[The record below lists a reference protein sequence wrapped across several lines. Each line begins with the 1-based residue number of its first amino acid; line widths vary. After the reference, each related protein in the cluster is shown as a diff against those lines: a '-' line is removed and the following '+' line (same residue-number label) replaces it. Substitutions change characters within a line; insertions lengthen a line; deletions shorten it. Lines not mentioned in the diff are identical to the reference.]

1 MAKTTKTNRAESALK
16 LCKEQFEAML
26 VQGTPR
32 LSMIEMAKEG
42 IKFCEVINEPINA
55 VGEEKEVA
63 EQGASGVIPAE
74 H

>member
-1 MAKTTKTNRAESALK
+1 MTKTTKTNRAESALK

-42 IKFCEVINEPINA
+42 IKFCEVINEPANS
-55 VGEEKEVA
+55 VGEEKEVP
-63 EQGASGVIPAE
+63 EQGAGGSLPTE
-74 H
+74 